1 MEVVSKTVTVLPISN
16 VQLVDLEETKDLCK
30 IVHAC
35 NNHHA
40 QIVLWEKFLN
50 HIMTNLPKLPKKML
64 KPKTNW
70 P

>member
-1 MEVVSKTVTVLPISN
+1 MEEASKTATVLPILN
-16 VQLVDLEETKDLCK
+16 VQLVDLVETMDLLQ

-50 HIMTNLPKLPKKML
+50 HTMTNLPKLPKKML
-64 KPKTNW
+64 KPKTN
-70 P
+70 